1 MVVFSYLLEKLF
13 ENRRYTDSFLSTF
26 DAFDASEQMLD
37 SDGFCASL
45 HRIHEDP
52 SRPLVVFYPDF
63 DMDGIMSGVVGFA
76 GLAELGFNVVLYVPD
91 PSDGYGFDASLIDKV
106 MAAYPS
112 AKVLITADTGVTC
125 VDGVARAKELGLEV
139 LVTDHHK
146 PGAVLPDA
154 DIVVDPMRQDDPY
167 TMPYVC
173 GANVIYMLLQQYASM
188 YCGNETRS
196 QIQRLRVFA
205 GIGTISD
212 SMPLLYLNRELVRN
226 AVSICRLVYADGQEY
241 VVSNMQGCDVYRSAF
256 YGLWTVLRAF
266 ADAGKISSKHD
277 IDESFFGYYL
287 APMFNSVKRM
297 TGDMTKAFG
306 AFFSVDKQDC
316 VDYLY
321 TLNEERKLVVTE
333 YLSELERTANPM
345 APYIYLTDAPAGVAG
360 LLATQ
365 LMDQTKGPCL
375 VLNQNDDGSLSGS
388 GRSPAWYPFL
398 TQLQNCG
405 FPCLAAGHE
414 GAFGIKF
421 FDRASLDAYFSMVQT
436 DLVEQLKDVDLEQFQ
451 FRPDFVIDT
460 SGNGDVGID
469 IVSFLEFLD
478 EVERYKPFGVA
489 FEEPHILLRF
499 RPEEATWQVLG
510 SMKQHLKMV
519 LPYGFEVLVWNAADE
534 IVRKDSSELVVL
546 QGRLGINHF
555 RGNETVQFVGS
566 FAS

>member
-26 DAFDASEQMLD
+26 DAFDANEQMLD
-37 SDGFCASL
+37 SDAFCASL
-45 HRIHEDP
+45 HRIHEDS

-76 GLAELGFNVVLYVPD
+76 SLAELGFNVVLYVPD
-91 PSDGYGFDASLIDKV
+91 PSDGYGFDAALIDKV
-106 MAAYPS
+106 MAAYPD

-146 PGAVLPDA
+146 PGGILPDA
-154 DIVVDPMRQDDPY
+154 NVVVDPMRQDDPY

-173 GANVIYMLLQQYASM
+173 GANVIYMLLQQYAAM
-188 YCGNETRS
+188 YCSNETKS

-212 SMPLLYLNRELVRN
+212 SMPLLYVNRELVRN

-256 YGLWTVLRAF
+256 YGLWTVLKAF

-306 AFFSVDKQDC
+306 AFFSSEKQDC

-321 TLNEERKLVVTE
+321 TLNEERKTVVTE
-333 YLSELERTANPM
+333 YLSELERVANPM
-345 APYIYLTDAPAGVAG
+345 APYVYLTDAPAGVAG

-365 LMDQTKGPCL
+365 LMDNTKGPCL
-375 VLNQNDDGSLSGS
+375 VLNQNPDGSLSGS

-398 TQLQNCG
+398 TQLQACG
-405 FPCLAAGHE
+405 FPCVAAGHE

-421 FDRASLDAYFSMVQT
+421 FDRASVDAYFSMVQT

-469 IVSFLEFLD
+469 IVAFLEFLD

-510 SMKQHLKMV
+510 SMKQHLKMI

-534 IVRKDSSELVVL
+534 ITRKDSSEPVVL

-555 RGNETVQFVGS
+555 RGNDTVQFVGS

>member
-37 SDGFCASL
+37 SDAFCASL

-106 MAAYPS
+106 MAAYPF

-321 TLNEERKLVVTE
+321 MLNEERKLVVTE

-365 LMDQTKGPCL
+365 LMNQTKGPCL

-421 FDRASLDAYFSMVQT
+421 FDRASLDAYFSTVQT

-534 IVRKDSSELVVL
+534 IVRKDSSEPVVL

>member
-333 YLSELERTANPM
+333 YLFELERTANPM

>member
-37 SDGFCASL
+37 SDAFCASL
-45 HRIHEDP
+45 HRIHEDS

-534 IVRKDSSELVVL
+534 IVRKDSSEPVVL